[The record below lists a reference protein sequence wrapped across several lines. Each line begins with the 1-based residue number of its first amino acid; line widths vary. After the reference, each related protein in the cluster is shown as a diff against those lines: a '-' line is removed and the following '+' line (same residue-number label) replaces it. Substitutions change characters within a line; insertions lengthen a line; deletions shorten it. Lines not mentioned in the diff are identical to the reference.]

1 MTKGPWKY
9 QKAEGH
15 HHVLMGEESLDINK
29 ESDARAIAL
38 VPEMIEFLKEISG
51 GIPEEDV
58 IVGIPYRAIR
68 HSVLAKNI
76 FKKLEKKK

>member
-15 HHVLMGEESLDINK
+15 HHVLMGEESLDVNL

-38 VPEMIEFLKEISG
+38 VPQFVELVKLVDDSNLLDAYDLALKL
-51 GIPEEDV
+51 
-58 IVGIPYRAIR
+58 R
-68 HSVLAKNI
+68 
-76 FKKLEKKK
+76 KKLEK